1 MTPLLHLLISELGCP
16 SIADDLSWIDSGGKN
31 LLKIGFARSVTISCL
46 VFLVFLAAKSIGQD
60 NRKADTDTT
69 SSYEAYIPDTVSP
82 ESQHVLRMMTGP
94 QGLPLPGPDD
104 IEGWKKIRTYVPPQ
118 LKVIEKDPEVSR
130 RNSETMKRYPST
142 SKKWEIAGVPVVE
155 IVSQNWKDNGKIL
168 VYVHGGG
175 YVTGGPE
182 FGLGGWVSGETGLRI
197 ISVGYTLA
205 PEAKWEQITD
215 QVVSVLHALE
225 REGYAPKNMA
235 VLGDSAGG
243 GLAAGSILKM
253 RDRGFGIPG
262 VLVLWSPWADITETG
277 DSYFTLR
284 RADPL
289 LDYKALLK
297 KAADA
302 YADPKDQ
309 KNPYVSPVYGDYSK
323 GFPPTLIQGGTKEIF
338 LSDFVREYRAID
350 SAGGTAVLD
359 IYEGM
364 PHVFQGIVFGTPET
378 EQSMVKMKKF
388 LALYLGK

>member
-1 MTPLLHLLISELGCP
+1 MG
-16 SIADDLSWIDSGGKN
+16 
-31 LLKIGFARSVTISCL
+31 
-46 VFLVFLAAKSIGQD
+46 
-60 NRKADTDTT
+60 
-69 SSYEAYIPDTVSP
+69 
-82 ESQHVLRMMTGP
+82 
-94 QGLPLPGPDD
+94 
-104 IEGWKKIRTYVPPQ
+104 
-118 LKVIEKDPEVSR
+118 
-130 RNSETMKRYPST
+130 
-142 SKKWEIAGVPVVE
+142 GVPVVQIASE
-155 IVSQNWKDNGKIL
+155 NWKENGKVL

-175 YVTGGPE
+175 YVTGGPG

-205 PEAKWEQITD
+205 PEAKWDQISD
-215 QVVSVLHALE
+215 QVVAVLRAVE
-225 REGYAPKNMA
+225 QEGYAPKNIA

-243 GLAAGSILKM
+243 GLAAGAILKM
-253 RDRGFGIPG
+253 RDKGLGVPG
-262 VLVLWSPWADITETG
+262 ALVLWSPWADITETG
-277 DSYFTLR
+277 DTYFTLR

-289 LDYKALLK
+289 LDYKVLLK

-378 EQSMVKMKKF
+378 KQSMDKMKKF
-388 LALYLGK
+388 LATYLGT

>member
-1 MTPLLHLLISELGCP
+1 VSQIFRFALGPRGNLYRTIDPLRVTAICFALLICGAAQAVQTHHE
-16 SIADDLSWIDSGGKN
+16 N
-31 LLKIGFARSVTISCL
+31 VTTTETSY
-46 VFLVFLAAKSIGQD
+46 AAFV
-60 NRKADTDTT
+60 
-69 SSYEAYIPDTVSP
+69 PDTVSP
-82 ESQHVLRMMTGP
+82 EAQQVLRMMTGP
-94 QGLPLPGPDD
+94 QGLPLPEPNDV
-104 IEGWKKIRTYVPPQ
+104 EGWKKIRNYVPPQ
-118 LKVIEKDPEVSR
+118 LKEIAKDPEISR
-130 RNSETMKRYPST
+130 RTSETLKRYPAV
-142 SKKWEIAGVPVVE
+142 SKKRNIAGVPVVE
-155 IVSQNWKDNGKIL
+155 IVSENWHDNGKVL

-175 YVTGGPE
+175 YVTGAPD

-205 PEAKWEQITD
+205 PEAKWNQITD
-215 QVVSVLHALE
+215 QVVSVLQAL
-225 REGYAPKNMA
+225 RTEGIASKDIA

-243 GLAAGSILKM
+243 GLAAGAVLKM
-253 RDRGFGIPG
+253 RDEGLGMPG
-262 VLVLWSPWADITETG
+262 ALVLWSPWSDITETG

-289 LDYKALLK
+289 LDYNLLLK

-364 PHVFQGIVFGTPET
+364 PHVFQGIVFGTPEAK
-378 EQSMVKMKKF
+378 QSMEKMKKF
-388 LALYLGK
+388 LAAYLGR